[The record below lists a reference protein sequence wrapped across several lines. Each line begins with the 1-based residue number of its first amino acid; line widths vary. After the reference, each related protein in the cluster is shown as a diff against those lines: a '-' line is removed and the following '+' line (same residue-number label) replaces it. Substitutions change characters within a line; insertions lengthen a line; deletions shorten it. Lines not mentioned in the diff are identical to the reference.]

1 MNEYN
6 PFSLAGKVI
15 LVIGASSG
23 IGRGI
28 AIECSKMGAII
39 ILNGRNEERL
49 LETQAMLK
57 GEGHRI
63 VICDIANQGEIEN
76 LVDLLPEID
85 GCVVSAGIP
94 DVSPIKFYKR
104 EKVENLFYVN
114 AIAPMMIVSQLL
126 KKKRI
131 HRGASI
137 VLISA
142 ISGVFVGTKGD
153 TAYCSTKGAVSGF
166 TKASALELSVQGIR
180 VNSVNP
186 GLVPTNILKLTNNLM
201 SDEEELKQKVSDYPL
216 NRLGKSEDIAYGVIY
231 LLSDAS
237 SWVTGINLPIDGG
250 YILV

>member
-39 ILNGRNEERL
+39 ILNGRNE
-49 LETQAMLK
+49 AMLK

-153 TAYCSTKGAVSGF
+153 TAYCSTK
-166 TKASALELSVQGIR
+166 
-180 VNSVNP
+180 
-186 GLVPTNILKLTNNLM
+186 
-201 SDEEELKQKVSDYPL
+201 
-216 NRLGKSEDIAYGVIY
+216 
-231 LLSDAS
+231 
-237 SWVTGINLPIDGG
+237 WVHQSLCFRIIGTRYKG
-250 YILV
+250 